1 MKVGTSVKII
11 CDNCQIVKRKGIV
24 RCICK
29 TNGKHKQRQ
38 G

>member
-1 MKVGTSVKII
+1 MKVGTSVKTI
-11 CDNCQIVKRKGIV
+11 CPSCQIVKRWWIV

-29 TNGKHKQRQ
+29 ANGKHKQRQ

>member
-1 MKVGTSVKII
+1 MKVGTSVKTI

-24 RCICK
+24 RCICS
-29 TNGKHKQRQ
+29 NGKHKQRQ